1 MWRNWQTRRSQKPV
15 MVTSWRFDPS
25 HPHFQNSKGEPVQR
39 LALLLF
45 RIDVYKAQPVRLYP
59 VAVINHQSSSINGLR
74 NILRLLRSLSG

>member
-1 MWRNWQTRRSQKPV
+1 LNW
-15 MVTSWRFDPS
+15 
-25 HPHFQNSKGEPVQR
+25 